1 MVKWSTIR
9 MLLIETLSRNWTT
22 LQVHFINACAQGQLS
37 DIVYIDPPKGL
48 KEKMGRIK
56 YCD

>member
-1 MVKWSTIR
+1 

-22 LQVHFINACAQGQLS
+22 LQVDFINAFAQEELS